1 VSPDGRAIV
10 HVCDAHARFC
20 LDEYASHPEV
30 EILQGWTTRPLV
42 IEGTPNTTKGTQ
54 AMTTPRYDAQN
65 IERISR
71 ETAFDHGD
79 LFESEDQVRA
89 YFTTANMVAMFG
101 EDALPTQPELD
112 DMARMVIA
120 NRWHCSF

>member
-1 VSPDGRAIV
+1 
-10 HVCDAHARFC
+10 
-20 LDEYASHPEV
+20 
-30 EILQGWTTRPLV
+30 
-42 IEGTPNTTKGTQ
+42 
-54 AMTTPRYDAQN
+54 MTTLRYDAQN

-71 ETAFDHGD
+71 ATAFDHGAP
-79 LFESEDQVRA
+79 FESEDQVRA